1 MDIDDAKRAMTY
13 VMQKE
18 AATPPQSEQGETH
31 DPASQRNDQD
41 GIGG

>member
-18 AATPPQSEQGETH
+18 AVTLPPLEQGETH
-31 DPASQRNDQD
+31 EPLTTRCRPWGED
-41 GIGG
+41 